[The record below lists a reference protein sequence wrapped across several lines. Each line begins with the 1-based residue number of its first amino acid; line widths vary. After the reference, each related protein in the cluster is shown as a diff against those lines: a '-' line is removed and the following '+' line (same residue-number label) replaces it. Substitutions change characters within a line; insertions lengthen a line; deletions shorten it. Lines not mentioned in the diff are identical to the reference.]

1 MRPHFW
7 RALRTANNIP
17 MPDEGSGWYTRATW
31 GRATARTAVKV
42 SEARNAQS
50 TANFDHGTGA
60 VVKAP

>member
-7 RALRTANNIP
+7 RVLRTANNIP
-17 MPDEGSGWYTRATW
+17 MPDEGGGWYTHAIG

-42 SEARNAQS
+42 SKTRNAQS